1 MVFSI
6 SFHFLQARHR
16 QFLPFLIW
24 KPVPAQ
30 PIAYDFVVCPCQVS
44 GARCFLTTACAL
56 HFSLVFLSITSCSGF
71 FGKEEISKHMTSF
84 HHSYL
89 FTLEHVQLF
98 SRLFRLCKGCIR
110 VHPLWMFVMA
120 APLSLGR
127 DMPCQGLGWPIGRRF
142 LMIYLL
148 NMLIFHSYVK
158 LPEGNSAPVS
168 LFLLHFIAM
177 MRGSGKIREYHLD
190 LSDAWTQKWQSWFD
204 DSLRPSVCGGYF
216 RTSLKAG

>member
-24 KPVPAQ
+24 KPAPAQ

-71 FGKEEISKHMTSF
+71 FGKEEISQHMTSF

-89 FTLEHVQLF
+89 FSLEHVQLF
-98 SRLFRLCKGCIR
+98 SRLFRPLQRLHQSTSTVDVCDGCSI
-110 VHPLWMFVMA
+110 VAWQGHAM
-120 APLSLGR
+120 S
-127 DMPCQGLGWPIGRRF
+127 GLGMAHWQ
-142 LMIYLL
+142 MISDDLP
-148 NMLIFHSYVK
+148 VK
-158 LPEGNSAPVS
+158 HVDLP
-168 LFLLHFIAM
+168 
-177 MRGSGKIREYHLD
+177 
-190 LSDAWTQKWQSWFD
+190 
-204 DSLRPSVCGGYF
+204 
-216 RTSLKAG
+216 